1 MGCHFLRRGIFP
13 TQELNPHLLHW
24 QVDSLPLA
32 TKKAHLFNQRN
43 NLSQILA
50 LLLIILHDHLRGYD
64 FSYFTDRRTEVH
76 TDDIHCLVSHIKY
89 VVGAELDSNFKTH
102 KINHPDW
109 FHHVGS

>member
-64 FSYFTDRRTEVH
+64 FSYFTEEELRYIQMTF
-76 TDDIHCLVSHIKY
+76 TAWYHILNTWWEQNLTLTSKPIK
-89 VVGAELDSNFKTH
+89 L
-102 KINHPDW
+102 IILI
-109 FHHVGS
+109 GSIM